1 MRALAALTV
10 LLLVAACGSESG
22 SDGPETAATG
32 PEDAVRQLLTALESG
47 SCSGVKDVVL
57 APATIDCEMVGSM
70 EGSLADEGVAIDD
83 VTYATGEIVDESGSV
98 TTGWGDGEDGSTWQV
113 ERIDGTW
120 KVVFDSV
127 E

>member
-1 MRALAALTV
+1 MRAFAALTV

-22 SDGPETAATG
+22 SDGSETPAAG

-47 SCSGVKDVVL
+47 NCSGVKDVVL
-57 APATIDCEMVGSM
+57 TPATVDCEMVGSM

-83 VTYATGEIVDESGSV
+83 VTYATDDIVDDSGSV
-98 TTGWGDGEDGSTWQV
+98 TTGWGDGEEGSSWQV
-113 ERIDGTW
+113 ERVAGTW